1 MVQNNTRETNILGTI
16 CLSLGYLASKATPD
30 DQSLVCEILTRLIR
44 ERQDSCE
51 LNSFFIDIL
60 EAIGNLK
67 SDKSS
72 SDVLEVSKRC
82 KSNNDVQIACV
93 HALRHATHLPL
104 VQEWIQNAI
113 TDGDCEILREII
125 GSLMD
130 SIQDQE
136 LTPDAV
142 LWPRFGF
149 NDIDDLLKTHLRN
162 SRCSSEDIILYFKR
176 KRNPEANEIAQNYFG
191 PESEPW
197 DPQSHIRQKRAV
209 WDDLNCQDWT
219 EDSRFVNIQ
228 DREEFAA
235 DRATYNKRKS
245 CLGFKK
251 LGTKGANAEIYAGV
265 FAGVKEPS
273 SPLKYKLF
281 TKFVSQL
288 NFLGQQLE
296 IGSFRFY
303 HQNGKMNAQVKIMGR
318 TRQEFT
324 HDGCTPTDLMY
335 RPLKHV
341 PLFNINIGIAQ
352 LSLGIQISSQL
363 GINTACPGLEE
374 YQMQPVTNVRVGGE
388 AMGTV
393 LFMRGAANLGGNF
406 NYRLQFTFTPSPNM
420 CLKGSHGHD
429 PMSINFE
436 TYYQLWNKLT
446 DDWGRARTWR
456 PGFLSWNI
464 TRGNIKPW
472 FNETCIRPRSTDSI
486 LNSGRELE

>member
-1 MVQNNTRETNILGTI
+1 MIADIISDVSRPSTNFLRELGEMVQNNTTETNILGTI
-16 CLSLGYLASKATPD
+16 CLSLGYLASKGTPD
-30 DQSLVCEILTRLIR
+30 DQSMVCEILTRLLR

-67 SDKSS
+67 SDKSI

-82 KSNNDVQIACV
+82 KNNNDVQIACA
-93 HALRHATHLPL
+93 HAFRNYWLP
-104 VQEWIQNAI
+104 N
-113 TDGDCEILREII
+113 GF
-125 GSLMD
+125 D
-130 SIQDQE
+130 SRPGVD
-136 LTPDAV
+136 
-142 LWPRFGF
+142 
-149 NDIDDLLKTHLRN
+149 
-162 SRCSSEDIILYFKR
+162 SRCCPLASR
-176 KRNPEANEIAQNYFG
+176 KRNAEANDIAQNYFG

-303 HQNGKMNAQVKIMGR
+303 HQNGKMNAQ
-318 TRQEFT
+318 
-324 HDGCTPTDLMY
+324 
-335 RPLKHV
+335 LK
-341 PLFNINIGIAQ
+341 
-352 LSLGIQISSQL
+352 
-363 GINTACPGLEE
+363 
-374 YQMQPVTNVRVGGE
+374 
-388 AMGTV
+388 
-393 LFMRGAANLGGNF
+393 
-406 NYRLQFTFTPSPNM
+406 
-420 CLKGSHGHD
+420 
-429 PMSINFE
+429 
-436 TYYQLWNKLT
+436 
-446 DDWGRARTWR
+446 
-456 PGFLSWNI
+456 
-464 TRGNIKPW
+464 
-472 FNETCIRPRSTDSI
+472 
-486 LNSGRELE
+486 